1 MEKPPQLFVLLGH
14 DKAGYSCRSCYSFV
28 CVLLWGLRV
37 RVQSVVS
44 QARSVCGNLKEEALC
59 VVP

>member
-1 MEKPPQLFVLLGH
+1 MQELLFVCL
-14 DKAGYSCRSCYSFV
+14 CT
-28 CVLLWGLRV
+28 VLLWGLRV